1 VEAQVGPHQAV
12 MLPRDAR
19 RLHIAVVSGVRFVR
33 EALAETLDRDPLVS
47 VIGLCA
53 DLIEAVA
60 QHPIL
65 QADVVL
71 VDAAIP
77 EGPNVLRRALDIAPE
92 MRIVAFAARE
102 TEDDIVAWA
111 EAGVIGYVPS
121 TAALAD
127 LVRLVMDIHSGEQ
140 VCSSRVAA
148 RLIRRIAFLANRTN
162 ERYTRFR
169 APGLTERER
178 LVGELL
184 RTGLSNKEIARRL
197 SISLGTTKSH
207 VHSLLGKFNARR
219 RKQVADYL
227 RGYDKPPH

>member
-1 VEAQVGPHQAV
+1 MEAQVGPHQAV
-12 MLPRDAR
+12 VLPRDAR
-19 RLHIAVVSGVRFVR
+19 RLHIAVVCGARFVR

-60 QHPIL
+60 LHPIL

-92 MRIVAFAARE
+92 MRIVAFAVRE

-140 VCSSRVAA
+140 VCSGRVAA

-162 ERYTRFR
+162 ERYTRFL

-178 LVGELL
+178 LVAELL
-184 RTGLSNKEIARRL
+184 RIGLSNKEIARRL

-227 RGYDKPPH
+227 RGYDKPPR